1 MCIVSSICEGRGQ
14 AGSSASAHLVEG
26 VIPGNNMSKKFQ
38 IKQMRTSF
46 VSLPGVSLCHR
57 KNTKLDVDLVF
68 KAAHFK
74 QNRFVLHL
82 IHFFSL
88 NLSLTDPSLEH
99 EVALFA
105 DKNQPLFYRLHAVR

>member
-1 MCIVSSICEGRGQ
+1 M
-14 AGSSASAHLVEG
+14 EG

-68 KAAHFK
+68 KAVHFK

-82 IHFFSL
+82 IYFLSL